1 MTVSGSKN
9 EPDPDKRM
17 NLIGNTA
24 SKRDYNFTIDF
35 TANTKI
41 FTDRANLEIR
51 SGHGADLI

>member
-1 MTVSGSKN
+1 
-9 EPDPDKRM
+9 M